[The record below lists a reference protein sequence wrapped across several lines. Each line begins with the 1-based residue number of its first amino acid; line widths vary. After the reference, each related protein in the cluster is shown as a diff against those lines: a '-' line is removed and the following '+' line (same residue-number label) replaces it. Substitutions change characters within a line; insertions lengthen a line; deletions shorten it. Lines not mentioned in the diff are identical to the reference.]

1 MEVAD
6 ILDIDGNQWEI
17 QDAKA
22 RNDIAAIKQLFTV
35 EKVQDIN
42 LTLNTGYS
50 AREANIRD
58 IQKYGKL
65 YMGLLYIDNLAG
77 QGIGTTITAYISKIN
92 ISLKQSVY
100 AIGIEYLSSKPVRVS
115 ITSEGIIGIAES
127 PGVTNGSNCLRVP
140 ITWIE
145 A

>member
-1 MEVAD
+1 MEVAN
-6 ILDIDGNQWEI
+6 ILDIDGTQWEI
-17 QDAKA
+17 QDGVA
-22 RNDIAAIKQLFTV
+22 RNDIAVIKQLFTV

-50 AREANIRD
+50 AHESNIRD

-65 YMGLLYIDNLAG
+65 YTGLLYIDNLAG
-77 QGIGTTITAYISKIN
+77 EGIGTTNTAYISKIN
-92 ISLKQSVY
+92 ISLKQNIY
-100 AIGIEYLSSKPVRVS
+100 AIGIEYLSSKPVRAS
-115 ITSEGIIGIAES
+115 ITSEGMIAISES
-127 PGVTNGSNCLRVP
+127 PGVTNGNNRLRIP

>member
-1 MEVAD
+1 MEVAN
-6 ILDIDGNQWEI
+6 ILDIDGSQWEI
-17 QDAKA
+17 QDVEA

-42 LTLNTGYS
+42 LTLNAGYS
-50 AREANIRD
+50 ALESNIRD

-77 QGIGTTITAYISKIN
+77 QGIGTTITTNISKIN
-92 ISLKQSVY
+92 ISLKQNVY
-100 AIGIEYLSSKPVRVS
+100 AIGIEYLSSKPVRVAIGSNGVIS
-115 ITSEGIIGIAES
+115 ISES
-127 PGVTNGSNCLRVP
+127 PGVTNGNNCFRVP

>member
-1 MEVAD
+1 MEVVNT
-6 ILDIDGNQWEI
+6 LDIDGSQWEL
-17 QDAKA
+17 QDVKA
-22 RNDIAAIKQLFTV
+22 RNDIAEIKQLFTV

-50 AREANIRD
+50 ASESNIRE

-77 QGIGTTITAYISKIN
+77 QGIGTTITSYISKIN
-92 ISLKQSVY
+92 ISLKQNVY
-100 AIGIEYLSSKPVRVS
+100 AIGIEYLSSKPVRVAISSNGLIS
-115 ITSEGIIGIAES
+115 ISES
-127 PGVTNGSNCLRVP
+127 PGVTNGTNCFRVP